1 MAVDWNTVGK
11 QVEQAV
17 AKVLGGAWQNASTGA
32 SAQITALVTAGAS
45 IEQNK
50 DDMKQAEYDSLK
62 IMQKRAMDGVLQAY
76 EGIAIDTAEQA
87 AAAAWDVVTGALK
100 DAYPKLALAL

>member
-11 QVEQAV
+11 QVEQALS
-17 AKVLGGAWQNASTGA
+17 KVLGGAWQNASAGA

-50 DDMKQAEYDSLK
+50 DTMKQAEYDSLK
-62 IMQKRAMDGVLQAY
+62 IMQQRAMDGVLQAY
-76 EGIAIDTAEQA
+76 ESIGIDTAEQA
-87 AAAAWDVVTGALK
+87 AAAAWAIVTGALLS
-100 DAYPKLALAL
+100 AYPDLALAL